1 MMEELAVKIEHLN
14 YSFGSHEVLKE
25 MSFNLEV
32 NKIYGLLGR
41 NGAGKTTLINLLVNQ
56 LIAREGSIQLF
67 GEDPRKNPAILKKVC
82 IAREA
87 EFYAPYMKGKAI
99 LQLYSQFYEG
109 YDKQL
114 EQKLVAFFDIPVD
127 IAYRKYSRG
136 MKSLLFMIVAL
147 CSKAPLTILD
157 EPTLGMDAPNREQFY
172 KILLDEYVKEPRTF
186 MISTHLINEIEN
198 LLEEVII
205 IDQGE
210 RLLQEE
216 VESLKSKAI
225 YLSGNKE
232 ELERLTALK
241 MAKPKESFGKSATYA
256 YIGELDELDQKLIQ
270 STHIEISPMSIQQI
284 FVELT
289 KGKEYE

>member
-1 MMEELAVKIEHLN
+1 MRELAVKIEDLN
-14 YSFGSHEVLKE
+14 YAFGSHQVLKE
-25 MSFNLEV
+25 MSFSLEA
-32 NKIYGLLGR
+32 NKIYGLLGK

-56 LIAREGSIQLF
+56 LIAKEGSIQLF
-67 GEDPRKNPAILKKVC
+67 GKDPRNNPAVLKEVC
-82 IAREA
+82 IVREA

-99 LQLYSQFYEG
+99 LQLYSRFYEN

-114 EQKLVAFFDIPVD
+114 EEKLVAFFNIPLD

-136 MKSLLFMIVAL
+136 MKSLLFMVVAL

-186 MISTHLINEIEN
+186 IISTHLINEIEN

-210 RLLQEE
+210 VLLQEE
-216 VESLKSKAI
+216 VESLKPKAV

-232 ELERLTALK
+232 DLERLAALK
-241 MAKPKESFGKSATYA
+241 TAKPKESFGKRAGYV
-256 YIGELDELDQKLIQ
+256 YIGELEEMDLKLIK
-270 STHIEISPMSIQQI
+270 SSYIEMSPMSIQQI

>member
-1 MMEELAVKIEHLN
+1 MRELAVKIEDLN
-14 YSFGSHEVLKE
+14 YAFGSHQVLKE
-25 MSFNLEV
+25 MSFSLEA
-32 NKIYGLLGR
+32 NKIYGLLGK

-56 LIAREGSIQLF
+56 LIAKEGSIQLF
-67 GEDPRKNPAILKKVC
+67 GEDPRNNPAILKQVC
-82 IAREA
+82 IVREA

-99 LQLYSQFYEG
+99 LQLYRQFYEN

-114 EQKLVAFFDIPVD
+114 EEKLVAFFNIPLD

-136 MKSLLFMIVAL
+136 MKSLLFMVVAL

-157 EPTLGMDAPNREQFY
+157 EPTLGMDASNREQFY
-172 KILLDEYVKEPRTF
+172 KILLDEYVKNPRTF
-186 MISTHLINEIEN
+186 IISTHLINEIEN

-210 RLLQEE
+210 ILLQEE
-216 VESLKSKAI
+216 VESLKSKAV

-232 ELERLTALK
+232 DLECLVALK
-241 MAKPKESFGKSATYA
+241 TVKPKESFGKSAGYI
-256 YIGELDELDQKLIQ
+256 YIGELEEMDLKRIK
-270 STHIEISPMSIQQI
+270 SSHIEMSPMSIQQI

>member
-1 MMEELAVKIEHLN
+1 MRELAVKIEDLN
-14 YSFGSHEVLKE
+14 YAFGSHQVLKE
-25 MSFNLEV
+25 MSFSLEA
-32 NKIYGLLGR
+32 NKIYGLLGK

-56 LIAREGSIQLF
+56 LIAKEGSIQLF
-67 GEDPRKNPAILKKVC
+67 GKDPRNNPAVLKEVC
-82 IAREA
+82 IVREA

-99 LQLYSQFYEG
+99 LQLYSCFYEN

-114 EQKLVAFFDIPVD
+114 EEKLVAFFNIPLD

-136 MKSLLFMIVAL
+136 MKSLLFMVMAL

-186 MISTHLINEIEN
+186 IISTHLINEIEN

-210 RLLQEE
+210 VLLQEE
-216 VESLKSKAI
+216 VESLKSKAV

-232 ELERLTALK
+232 DLERLAALK
-241 MAKPKESFGKSATYA
+241 MARPKESFGKSAGYV
-256 YIGELDELDQKLIQ
+256 YIGELEEMDLKLIK
-270 STHIEISPMSIQQI
+270 SSYIEMSPMSIQQI